1 MSRFDLDSEDIT
13 EGSLWTAVATM
24 SAPLVVQNLVYVAQQ
39 LIDIAWIGR
48 FDETAVGAVGL
59 VSPVVWF
66 LLSSTIAAAFVG
78 TQVLVSQ
85 RVGADDEDGAR
96 RAAFAGFAVTVVLGV
111 VVGGVMF
118 LNAGRLVDLVV
129 GIQPG
134 ATGSA
139 LDGYATVYL
148 EIIALG
154 IVVAGMSDVVEAAF
168 LGWGDSRATLYINLA
183 TVVTNL
189 VLDPILIFGYGPV
202 PRLGMEGAGLATVAG
217 YAGGFALGTA
227 LVVVRSNDVFT
238 RETMRL
244 RLGEVRELLEIGVPK
259 AVQGASGTSGQLVV
273 VVVVFAAA
281 GTPGLTA
288 YTVGSRVTSVAGR
301 VAMSVS
307 QAVQSV
313 VGQNVGAGSPERAR
327 RATRVGAALAGGSLT
342 AVAGIVLVAPESI
355 ALLLAPTLTGETL
368 ALSTTALLV
377 FALGFPANGL
387 RSAVV
392 AGFDGAR
399 RTRTTMVASVA
410 QTWGFQ
416 IPAAVVGGIVLG
428 YGALAVFWAGTLSVY
443 VTALLLAGY
452 YVSRAN
458 DGMLR
463 RATTDVQSADD

>member
-39 LIDIAWIGR
+39 IIDIAWIGR
-48 FDETAVGAVGL
+48 FDEVAVGAVGL
-59 VSPVVWF
+59 ASPVIWF

-85 RVGADDEDGAR
+85 RVGADDEAGAR
-96 RAAFAGFAVTVVLGV
+96 RAAFAGLVVTVVLGL
-111 VVGGVMF
+111 VVGGVMY
-118 LNAGRLVDLVV
+118 LNAGQLVDLVV

-139 LDGYATVYL
+139 IDRYATVYL

-154 IVVAGMSDVVEAAF
+154 IVFAGMSDVVEAAF

-183 TVVTNL
+183 TVGTNL
-189 VLDPILIFGYGPV
+189 VLDPLLIFGYGPI
-202 PRLGMEGAGLATVAG
+202 PGLGMEGAALATVAG
-217 YAGGFALGTA
+217 YAGGFLLGTT

-244 RLGEVRELLEIGVPK
+244 RIGEVRELLEIGVPK

-288 YTVGSRVTSVAGR
+288 YTVGSRVSSVAFR
-301 VAMSVS
+301 VSTSVS

-313 VGQNVGAGSPERAR
+313 VGQNVGAEYPERAR
-327 RATRVGAALAGGSLT
+327 GATRVGAVLAGGGL
-342 AVAGIVLVAPESI
+342 AVVAGIVLLVPESI
-355 ALLLAPTLTGETL
+355 ALLLAPTLDGETL
-368 ALSTTALLV
+368 TLTVTALVVL
-377 FALGFPANGL
+377 ALGFPANGL
-387 RSAVV
+387 KSAVV

-410 QTWGFQ
+410 QTWGLQ
-416 IPAAVVGGIVLG
+416 IPGAVVGGVVLG
-428 YGALAVFWAGTLSVY
+428 YGAVAVFWAGTLSIT
-443 VTALLLAGY
+443 VTALLLGGY
-452 YVSRAN
+452 YLSCAN
-458 DGMLR
+458 DGMLE
-463 RATTDVQSADD
+463 RATADVQPADD